1 MHELSLAQSLVE
13 DIVAAARREG
23 ADRIVR
29 VNMAV
34 GAMSGVDADAFE
46 FAFPVAA
53 EGSLAAGA
61 ELKIR
66 EIALSVRCRDC
77 GAVTSPD
84 PLLCRCET
92 CGSASVEVE
101 AGRELK
107 VEALEIHVPVG

>member
-1 MHELSLAQSLVE
+1 MHELSLAQSMIE

-29 VNMAV
+29 VRLAV
-34 GAMSGVDADAFE
+34 GALSGVDADAFE

-53 EGSLAAGA
+53 EGTPAAGA
-61 ELKIR
+61 DLQIR
-66 EIALSVRCRDC
+66 EVALAVRCRDC
-77 GAVTSPD
+77 GATTSPD

-92 CGSASVEVE
+92 CGSAAVDVT

>member
-29 VNMAV
+29 VRMAI
-34 GAMSGVDADAFE
+34 GALSGVDADAFE

-53 EGSLAAGA
+53 EGSPAAGA
-61 ELKIR
+61 ELVIR
-66 EIALSVRCRDC
+66 EVALSVRCRDC
-77 GAVTSPD
+77 GATSSPD
-84 PLLCRCET
+84 PLLCRCEA
-92 CGSASVEVE
+92 CGSSAVDVE

>member
-29 VNMAV
+29 VRLAV
-34 GAMSGVDADAFE
+34 GALSGVDADAFE

-61 ELKIR
+61 ELEIR
-66 EIALSVRCRDC
+66 AVALSVRCRDC
-77 GAVTSPD
+77 GAVSSPD
-84 PLLCRCET
+84 PLLCRCEA
-92 CGSASVEVE
+92 CGSASVDVA